1 MAPIPSTPPDPSMAR
16 TPSTPPD
23 PSPDTGEGSPSS
35 AFTRRTALSGAA
47 LLGLGT
53 GLGAGLDRALA
64 QTPAATD
71 LATSTSATPAS
82 PSATT
87 AFHGR
92 HQGGIVTAPQGFL
105 HFAAFDVTVADAADL
120 QALLADWTS
129 AGAALTSGRS
139 VASRTASAAGPSPA
153 SQPAPAPGPADP
165 GEADG
170 LGPAGLTLTFG
181 LGPGLFD
188 RARLGLHARRP
199 ARLTPLPP
207 FAGDLLDPARS
218 GGDLCVQACADDPQ
232 VAFHAVHV
240 LARLAEGRARLR
252 WAQLGFRPR
261 AAAPAQTPR
270 NLLGFKDGTN
280 NPHANDVAAMDRLVW
295 VAAADGPAWMVGGSY
310 LIVRRIQFVLSTWDA
325 ASLTEQEQAIGRHKT
340 SGAPLGA
347 RRELDAVD
355 LRATDARGNP
365 VIPQDAHIR
374 LADPHANAG
383 GAMLRRG
390 YSFSAGT
397 TEAAVDRGGHQMD
410 AGLCFIAFV
419 RDPAQF
425 IAVQRRLAT
434 GDALNAFT
442 LHTASAVFACP
453 PGARRGGVIADGL
466 FATYP

>member
-1 MAPIPSTPPDPSMAR
+1 MAPIPSTPPDPS
-16 TPSTPPD
+16 PG
-23 PSPDTGEGSPSS
+23 TGEGSPSC
-35 AFTRRTALSGAA
+35 AVTRRVALSGAA
-47 LLGLGT
+47 LLGLGA

-64 QTPAATD
+64 HAPAATD
-71 LATSTSATPAS
+71 SATSTSASPA
-82 PSATT
+82 ATA

-92 HQGGIVTAPQGFL
+92 HQAGIATAPQGFL
-105 HFAAFDVTVADAADL
+105 HFAAFDLTAADAADL

-139 VASRTASAAGPSPA
+139 ATSRAASAVGSVRASRPA
-153 SQPAPAPGPADP
+153 RVPGPADP

-170 LGPAGLTLTFG
+170 LGPAALTLTFG
-181 LGPGLFD
+181 LGPGVFD
-188 RARLGLHARRP
+188 RARLGLHGRRP
-199 ARLTPLPP
+199 ARLAALPP

-261 AAAPAQTPR
+261 PAAPAQTPR

-280 NPHANDVAAMDRLVW
+280 NPRETDVAAMNRLVW
-295 VAAADGPAWMVGGSY
+295 VGRADGPAWMVGGSY
-310 LIVRRIQFVLSTWDA
+310 LIVRRIQFVLSTWDT
-325 ASLTEQEQAIGRHKT
+325 ASVTEQERAIGRHKT

-347 RRELDAVD
+347 RAELDAVD
-355 LRATDARGNP
+355 LHATDARGNP
-365 VIPQDAHIR
+365 VIPEDAHIR

-410 AGLCFIAFV
+410 AGLFFIAFV

-442 LHTASAVFACP
+442 LHAASAVFACP

-466 FATYP
+466 FAT